1 MQEKRDWK
9 VVYSKRNN
17 SCEFPEVGESKASLR
32 NRSKASVAGTQ
43 HAREEGTRNGR
54 AKACWLD
61 TPGRSLGF
69 NLRAQAKE

>member
-1 MQEKRDWK
+1 MKEKRDWK

-17 SCEFPEVGESKASLR
+17 SCEFPKVGESKASLR

-43 HAREEGTRNGR
+43 HMREEGTRSGR
-54 AKACWLD
+54 ARACWLD
-61 TPGRSLGF
+61 TLGRSLGF